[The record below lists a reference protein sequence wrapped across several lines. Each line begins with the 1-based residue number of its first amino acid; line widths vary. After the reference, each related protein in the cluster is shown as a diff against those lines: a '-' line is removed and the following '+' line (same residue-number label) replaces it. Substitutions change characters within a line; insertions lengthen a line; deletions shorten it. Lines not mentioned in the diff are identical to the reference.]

1 MTKAKTPFARMDLPH
16 DLTVFGLD
24 AATNTGLARANLAN
38 VYGRPGTFIERGA
51 RDPDTS
57 AYSVRMDYCT
67 ATRGEELATA
77 RDWMMNTASRLVLVV
92 EQAFVGKNPT
102 HAAKVISARARWIM
116 AFEHYAA
123 KTCRKL
129 DVVEVTPTTW
139 QSGWLGLGTS
149 AGTKALKEASA
160 LAARHYFEHTTGPR
174 SEGMAIEG
182 DAADAV
188 NIGLWWLDHHLA
200 DLPRLFKSKT
210 SEARARKARKR

>member
-1 MTKAKTPFARMDLPH
+1 MSKPPLARMDLPH
-16 DLTVFGLD
+16 DLTVFGVD
-24 AATNTGLARANLAN
+24 AATVTGLSRANLTN
-38 VYGRPGTFIERGA
+38 VTPRPGTFTERGTIG
-51 RDPDTS
+51 D
-57 AYSVRMDYCT
+57 YSLRMDFCT
-67 ATRGEELATA
+67 ATRGEEMATA
-77 RDWMMNTASRLVLVV
+77 RDWMLNTATRIVLVV

-123 KTCRKL
+123 KTCREL

-160 LAARHYFEHTTGPR
+160 LAARHYFEHTTR
-174 SEGMAIEG
+174 DVDGMQIEG

-188 NIGLWWLDHHLA
+188 NINLWWLDHHLA
-200 DLPRLFKSKT
+200 GLPRLFKSKT
-210 SEARARKARKR
+210 SEARAKKARKR